1 MLTMSIGQGAPQP
14 IRNETFRRVGFSALE
29 FDWAELQA
37 HKRSHRGDKKYS
49 AGSGTQIIHFSLGFE
64 INRVGVT
71 LFSLLS
77 LGCTAMHFGAPQVH
91 HPGYDSEVWC
101 REDQDMGNK

>member
-1 MLTMSIGQGAPQP
+1 MKHLGGM
-14 IRNETFRRVGFSALE
+14 EFSALE
-29 FDWAELQA
+29 SDWAELQA
-37 HKRSHRGDKKYS
+37 HKRSHRGDKKDS
-49 AGSGTQIIHFSLGFE
+49 AGGGTQIIHFSLGFE

-77 LGCTAMHFGAPQVH
+77 LECTAMHFGAPQVH
-91 HPGYDSEVWC
+91 HPGCDSEVWC